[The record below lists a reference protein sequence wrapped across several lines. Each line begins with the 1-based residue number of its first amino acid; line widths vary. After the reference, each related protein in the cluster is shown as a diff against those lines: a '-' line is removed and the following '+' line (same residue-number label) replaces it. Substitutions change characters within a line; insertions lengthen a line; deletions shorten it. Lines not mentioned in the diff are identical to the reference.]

1 MEPLVHVTEVP
12 GDWLVSLV
20 ANPWQIVLS
29 IGVVLVMTLIA
40 FTGLL
45 YVMNRFR
52 IKPKEIGPIK
62 FLNEES
68 AKKFTDSL
76 LLMDEL
82 KSEIQRQVYF
92 IEYVE
97 ILRRQMR
104 VIELKTAEMIDMM
117 RGTFVDLV
125 SAHIGKE
132 KAYESDTVQ
141 RYKIMTDFIEIVIN
155 KTMRTAMREN
165 HLTERTDIDW
175 RDYLQSKVKDMMRVI
190 DDTITS
196 IYMTDVVSLHE
207 LKEMNKAKSYEF
219 SKIIQDMLEQARE
232 ISRSG
237 KKRIDNL
244 KKDYK
249 ELTTRFLVHGEIKD
263 DSMHALDE
271 IEAADGTCTDEDKTF
286 CW

>member
-1 MEPLVHVTEVP
+1 
-12 GDWLVSLV
+12 
-20 ANPWQIVLS
+20 
-29 IGVVLVMTLIA
+29 
-40 FTGLL
+40 
-45 YVMNRFR
+45 
-52 IKPKEIGPIK
+52 
-62 FLNEES
+62 
-68 AKKFTDSL
+68 
-76 LLMDEL
+76 MDEL